1 MLRTFQD
8 EAILQTMDLE
18 IGGDSQV
25 EQMDSAIAEEAANE
39 TTGDETEPSNK
50 HPQHEVGRVEE
61 ASEKD
66 TEEEKVGVG
75 NDRKAQDSKAAAG
88 EASKTEEEKMEE
100 GENKEKAEHVEDGAA
115 EKPQS
120 AEHETKCDELVK
132 EGSRDEAG
140 EDHAKKDQADTEVGE
155 TDGDA
160 EEEKKGSLD
169 QSVIVEGK
177 RKRHTVERMVITPD
191 VGTRKAKTTA
201 PGQGTA
207 LGDIPY
213 VREAF
218 DKFRGATLQGLFR
231 LCFGRVGGRHTWKKE
246 LRKFSGFP
254 FDEKDVQFQRKK
266 AVAQKL
272 AVSELKNISSILG
285 TERAHT
291 KNEMVTNILAFLL
304 KPTDLGKSPES
315 LGKRKAP
322 KKRKHQTK
330 KGEKKGGKREPKAK
344 KQKKSKEADLSEE
357 SESDS
362 SGEEEEGD
370 GEGAHEK
377 KVATNKKESRKG
389 GDAATKKATS
399 KGDESKIDNEES
411 MWGAGG
417 PTDVELNEEINMLL
431 HTMDLSQATMKEMC
445 VEIASKFPNLNMS
458 KYKGA
463 IKQRIKAA
471 LDKLDA

>member
-1 MLRTFQD
+1 MLTFQD
-8 EAILQTMDLE
+8 ETSSQTMDLE
-18 IGGDSQV
+18 VGGDSQM
-25 EQMDSAIAEEAANE
+25 EQMDSEIAEKDADQ
-39 TTGDETEPSNK
+39 TIGDETEPTKK
-50 HPQHEVGRVEE
+50 HPQHEVGRVEG

-66 TEEEKVGVG
+66 TEEEKVEVG
-75 NDRKAQDSKAAAG
+75 NGHKADDSKTAGG

-100 GENKEKAEHVEDGAA
+100 GGNKEQGERVEDVGA

-120 AEHETKCDELVK
+120 AEHEVKCDESMK
-132 EGSRDEAG
+132 EGSGGEAA
-140 EDHAKKDQADTEVGE
+140 EDHAKKDQADTELDE

-191 VGTRKAKTTA
+191 VSTRKPKTTT

-254 FDEKDVQFQRKK
+254 FDEKAVQFQRKK

-304 KPTDLGKSPES
+304 KPTDLGKSPGT
-315 LGKRKAP
+315 LVKRKTP

-330 KGEKKGGKREPKAK
+330 KGDKKGGKREPKAK
-344 KQKKSKEADLSEE
+344 KQKKSKETDLSEE

-370 GEGAHEK
+370 GEGAHEN
-377 KVATNKKESRKG
+377 KVAAVKKESRKG
-389 GDAATKKATS
+389 GDAANKKATS
-399 KGDESKIDNEES
+399 KGDESKIENEES

-417 PTDVELNEEINMLL
+417 PTDVELNDEINMLL